1 MKKITSL
8 LLSLS
13 VLFLSCDKSNSNLPD
28 GMYAE
33 IETDKGTI
41 MVELEYKKT
50 PVTVANFVSLAE
62 GKNPVVNE
70 KYKGKPFYD

>member
-13 VLFLSCDKSNSNLPD
+13 ILFLSCDKSNSNLPD

-41 MVELEYKKT
+41 MVELEYKKHRLRLLILYRL
-50 PVTVANFVSLAE
+50 P
-62 GKNPVVNE
+62 KE
-70 KYKGKPFYD
+70 KSCSK